1 MQLSSEQIE
10 AYQRDGYLILP
21 ELFTSAEVA
30 LLRVESDRLEGV
42 RAEAVRREH
51 NGRLRSV
58 LRVHASDGPT
68 ASPGFRALSLAPRLV
83 QPARELTG
91 SAELYIWH
99 TKLNLKPAFEGG
111 IYAWHQDYGTWQ
123 RDGAPAP
130 RMVTAMVMLDDAAEI
145 SGALYFIPGS
155 HRLGHIRHVHD
166 AALQAINPDSLP
178 RERLAEALR
187 QREPVAVTGKA
198 GTVALF
204 HADLMHGS
212 GHNMSAGDRR
222 QIYVAYN
229 PVDNHPRNGERDRPE
244 WVCARDFTPLTMGRD
259 GDLLELLNKRGA
271 AVAPM
276 APVAPVA
283 S

>member
-1 MQLSSEQIE
+1 VQLSDAQIE
-10 AYQRDGYLILP
+10 DYRRDGFVILP
-21 ELFTSAEVA
+21 ELFTPAEVA
-30 LLRVESDRLEGV
+30 VLRAETDRLEGIE
-42 RAEAVRREH
+42 AEAIRREH

-58 LRVHASDGPT
+58 LRVHAADGPT

-83 QPARELTG
+83 QPARQLTG
-91 SAELYIWH
+91 STDLYIWH

-155 HRLGHIRHVHD
+155 QRLGHIRHVHN
-166 AALQAINPDSLP
+166 AGLHAINPDSLP
-178 RERLAEALR
+178 RERLTEALR
-187 QREPVAVTGKA
+187 QRDPVAVTGKA
-198 GTVALF
+198 GTAALF
-204 HADLMHGS
+204 HADLIHGS
-212 GHNMSAGDRR
+212 GHNMSAHDRR
-222 QIYVAYN
+222 QIYVVYN
-229 PVDNHPRNGERDRPE
+229 PVDNPPRQGERDRPE

-259 GDLLELLNKRGA
+259 QDLLQTRALAE
-271 AVAPM
+271 
-276 APVAPVA
+276 A